1 MTIAKPAHP
10 LLAVAAILALVAAGC
25 AAWFGSSWYR
35 AAHSGS
41 LADSRTRDAVL
52 QAAEQGVLNFNTLN
66 YHHAAQGLELWL
78 SSSTGTLHTQLAQS
92 LQEETQLVE
101 QRKTITTA
109 RILDGAVTQMDTA
122 GGTASF
128 MVAVDVTVTPASGSP
143 FTESESEV
151 GQLNDTA
158 SGWKLSALGY
168 PSGSASPSASPSP
181 SAPASPSASRSAGPS
196 TRPSS

>member
-1 MTIAKPAHP
+1 MTIAKPANV
-10 LLAVAAILALVAAGC
+10 LLPVATILALIAAGC

-41 LADSRTRDAVL
+41 LASSRTRDAVL

-66 YHHAAQGLELWL
+66 YHHAAQGLALWL
-78 SSSTGTLHTQLAQS
+78 ASSTGTLHAQLAQS
-92 LQEETQLVE
+92 LREETQLVE

-109 RILDGAVTQMDTA
+109 RILDGAVTQLDTA
-122 GGTASF
+122 GGTASV

-151 GQLNDTA
+151 SQLSDTA

-168 PSGSASPSASPSP
+168 PPGSASSP
-181 SAPASPSASRSAGPS
+181 SAPSPSAGPS
-196 TRPSS
+196 TRP